1 MQFSIKKEEELLQ
14 SFEEMFKIKIRKKE
28 LFLEALTHSSFLNEN
43 RK

>member
-1 MQFSIKKEEELLQ
+1 MQLSMKKEEELLG